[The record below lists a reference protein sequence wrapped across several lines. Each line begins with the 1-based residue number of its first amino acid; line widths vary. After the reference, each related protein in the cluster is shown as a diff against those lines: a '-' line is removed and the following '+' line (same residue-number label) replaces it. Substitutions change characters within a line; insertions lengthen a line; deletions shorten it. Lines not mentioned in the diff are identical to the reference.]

1 MLVGIPMLRTFHT
14 KNTKGEKMKTYHIR
28 VREERVGYYTVK
40 AESLNEAEKKA
51 HYNLR
56 GEIGGEIIPSVD
68 FVLIQKNS
76 SNANG

>member
-1 MLVGIPMLRTFHT
+1 
-14 KNTKGEKMKTYHIR
+14 MKTYHIR

-56 GEIGGEIIPSVD
+56 GETEGEICPSVD
-68 FVLIQKNS
+68 FEEFDPKDFQ
-76 SNANG
+76 